1 MSVLSTKGE
10 AFAEFWREW
19 HLSTLTT
26 VRPDGTLHV
35 VPVGVTLDFDAGLAR
50 IITDGGSVK
59 ARRIRAAGKANVAVC
74 QVDRG
79 RWSTLEGIVTVNDD
93 PRAVAD
99 AVRRYEQR
107 YGRAPRPNPT
117 RVALEITV
125 TRVLGNVD

>member
-1 MSVLSTKGE
+1 MSVLSTKGD

-79 RWSTLEGIVTVNDD
+79 RWSTLEGIVTANDD
-93 PRAVAD
+93 PQAVAD